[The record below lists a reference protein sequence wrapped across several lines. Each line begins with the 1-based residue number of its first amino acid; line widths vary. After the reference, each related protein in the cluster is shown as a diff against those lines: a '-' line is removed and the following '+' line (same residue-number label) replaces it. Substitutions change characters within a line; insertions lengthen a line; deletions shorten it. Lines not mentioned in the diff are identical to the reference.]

1 MLDVSSRGRA
11 WALALGLG
19 PMALACDPSL
29 PPEIPDPEPVVR
41 VPAPVGQVEGDAS
54 RNLLQDYLHRDPV
67 LATPPLNPS
76 STVPLTWEQESLR
89 WKLPYQSK
97 RIVAALIIAVAHD
110 RLENLRFLFTPDAQ
124 WGWPDPRRPASRPV
138 FDGDRGEAFF
148 QALRSAASRLSGE
161 AKWSS
166 VVVPPGVQM
175 LHLTGAEPMWVYYK
189 EGRELILIETVIYA
203 GMVRIAYVGL
213 FEQLPSEPPTV
224 TGYGPPRRLVPTLRP
239 PPEASVS
246 GFESGSG
253 SGESPGS
260 LPSPG

>member
-1 MLDVSSRGRA
+1 MLDVSSRRRA
-11 WALALGLG
+11 WVLALGLG

-29 PPEIPDPEPVVR
+29 PPEIPDPDPVVR
-41 VPAPVGQVEGDAS
+41 VPAPVGEAEGDAS
-54 RNLLQDYLHRDPV
+54 RNLLQSYLPRDPV
-67 LATPPLNPS
+67 LATPPLYKS
-76 STVPLTWEQESLR
+76 STVPLTWEQESR
-89 WKLPYQSK
+89 IWQLPYQSK

-110 RLENLRFLFTPDAQ
+110 RLENLRFLLTPDAR

-148 QALRSAASRLSGE
+148 QALRSAASRLPGA

-166 VVVPPGVQM
+166 VVVPPGIHM

-189 EGRELILIETVIYA
+189 EGRELILIETVIYQ

-213 FEQLPSEPPTV
+213 FEELPAEPPVV
-224 TGYGPPRRLVPTLRP
+224 TGYGPPLRLVPTLRP
-239 PPEASVS
+239 PPEASGV
-246 GFESGSG
+246 GSG
-253 SGESPGS
+253 SAEAPGS